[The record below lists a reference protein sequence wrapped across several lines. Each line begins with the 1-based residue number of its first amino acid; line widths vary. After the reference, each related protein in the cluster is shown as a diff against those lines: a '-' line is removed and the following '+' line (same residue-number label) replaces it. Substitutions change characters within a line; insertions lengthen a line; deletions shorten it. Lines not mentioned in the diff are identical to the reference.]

1 VEDSFIVG
9 KNASDKKV
17 GAQEQESLGL

>member
-9 KNASDKKV
+9 EK
-17 GAQEQESLGL
+17 